1 MRKTWASAILAI
13 AVFFSMQQNAPY
25 IVLFAEVC
33 RGPAAYPPD
42 LPDCIDPAVLAA
54 QEVAKK
60 VAERN
65 NIEDPDDH
73 WYVTK
78 MPVN

>member
-1 MRKTWASAILAI
+1 MSNTALRQVWLVQDAWGDVVQVHS
-13 AVFFSMQQNAPY
+13 
-25 IVLFAEVC
+25 E
-33 RGPAAYPPD
+33 AA
-42 LPDCIDPAVLAA
+42 
-54 QEVAKK
+54 VAKK